1 MSNNPSKNP
10 DMYRDLLRMFAVVT
24 AHCDGMY
31 DEDGET
37 RMPVED
43 SDQITSAG
51 TEVARLLGC
60 TDAWNAISHALRAES
75 DQLAGR
81 LRAFDMLPESDDYAV
96 RLVCGG
102 HGTIYV
108 DAAGDDAA
116 CSACKGDG
124 YVYAEDEDE
133 S

>member
-1 MSNNPSKNP
+1 MSNSPSNNP
-10 DMYRDLLRMFAVVT
+10 DMYRDLLRMFAAVT

-51 TEVARLLGC
+51 TEAARLLGC

-75 DQLAGR
+75 DRLAGR
-81 LRAFDMLPESDDYAV
+81 LRALDNMLARDGYVVCP
-96 RLVCGG
+96 VCGG